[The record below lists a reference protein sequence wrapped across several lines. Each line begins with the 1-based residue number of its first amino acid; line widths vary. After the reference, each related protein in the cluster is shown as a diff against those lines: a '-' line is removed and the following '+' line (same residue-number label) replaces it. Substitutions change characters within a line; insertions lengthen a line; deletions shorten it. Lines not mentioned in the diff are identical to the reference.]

1 MAEDYYKT
9 LGVSREASADEV
21 RKAYR
26 KLARENHP
34 DVKPDDAAAA
44 KRFKEIQEA
53 YGVLSNPEKRAQYD
67 RYGHAFQGAAGGG
80 RSYRSAG
87 GAGQPDLNDIFG
99 EGFDLGDL
107 FGGAFGGG
115 ASSARGPRASRPRQ
129 SRGADAR
136 AEVSVPFTVAAE
148 GGKHDLH
155 LNRDGKPE
163 TISVKIPA
171 GIKDGGTIRLAG
183 QGAPGY
189 GGGPAGDLLITV
201 HIAPHPHFRR
211 DGSNL
216 LVDVPVTPAE
226 AVLGAKVEVPTLSE
240 GTVMLTVP
248 PHTSSG
254 KKLRLR
260 GKGVPDPKTKNRGDQ
275 FVVVK
280 IVVPEDPTEEQMKLY
295 DELRQTER
303 NPRENLW

>member
-115 ASSARGPRASRPRQ
+115 ASSARGPRARPRQ

-136 AEVSVPFTVAAE
+136 AEVTVPFTVAAE

-171 GIKDGGTIRLAG
+171 GIKAGGTIRLAG

-260 GKGVPDPKTKNRGDQ
+260 GKGVPDPKTRDRGDQ

-280 IVVPEDPTEEQMKLY
+280 IVVAENPTEEQMKLY
-295 DELRQTER
+295 DELRKTEP